1 VQTLIV
7 LALIGLIAQLVDGAL
22 GMAYGV
28 SSTTLLLTAGVSPAA
43 ASASVHLAEVATTL
57 ASGVSHWRFG
67 NVDWRTV
74 RLMAV
79 PGFVGAFTGAIALTS
94 LSADAAKPLMAG
106 FLFALGIVVLLR
118 FTLFAREASDTVP
131 RRTGLRGRFLSP
143 LGLFAGFMDAA
154 GGGGW
159 GPIGTPTL
167 LASGRIEPR
176 KVVGSIDTAEFL
188 VALGA
193 SAGFLASLSLSEL
206 NLAWCAAL
214 VAGGLVAAPLAAWLV
229 RRLPA
234 HVLGASVGGLILITN
249 AKTIADAGS
258 LDGPLLAALYLA
270 LAGVWVA
277 SVAYAVRG
285 LRLPP
290 PVGAVGRR

>member
-1 VQTLIV
+1 MQTLVV
-7 LALIGLIAQLVDGAL
+7 LALVGLIAQLVDGAL

-28 SSTTLLLTAGVSPAA
+28 SSTTLLLTAGVAPAA

-74 RLMAV
+74 RLMAI
-79 PGFVGAFTGAIALTS
+79 PGFLGAFAGAVALTS
-94 LSADAAKPLMAG
+94 VSAEAAKPVMAG
-106 FLFALGIVVLLR
+106 FLFLLGVVVLLR
-118 FTLFAREASDTVP
+118 FTLMAREPSDPTP
-131 RRTGLRGRFLSP
+131 RRPRLRGRFLTP

-206 NLAWCAAL
+206 KLAWVAAL

-229 RRLPA
+229 RRLPP

-249 AKTIADAGS
+249 TKTIAEAGS
-258 LDGPLLAALYLA
+258 LDAPFVAAIYLA
-270 LAGVWVA
+270 LAGVWIA
-277 SVAYAVRG
+277 SVSYAVRG
-285 LRLPP
+285 
-290 PVGAVGRR
+290 VRRATA

>member
-1 VQTLIV
+1 MQTLIV
-7 LALIGLIAQLVDGAL
+7 LALIGLVAQLVDGAL

-57 ASGVSHWRFG
+57 ASGASHWRFG

-79 PGFVGAFTGAIALTS
+79 PGFFGAFGGAVV
-94 LSADAAKPLMAG
+94 LSSISAEAAKPLMAG
-106 FLFALGIVVLLR
+106 FLFVLGTYILLR
-118 FTLFAREASDTVP
+118 FTVLTP
-131 RRTGLRGRFLSP
+131 RRSMDQVTRRPPLRRRFLSP

-167 LASGRIEPR
+167 LATGRVEPR
-176 KVVGSIDTAEFL
+176 KVVGSIDASEFL

-193 SAGFLASLSLSEL
+193 SAGFLVSLSFAQI
-206 NLAWCAAL
+206 NLAWCGAL
-214 VAGGLVAAPLAAWLV
+214 VAGGLVAAPVAAWFV
-229 RRLPA
+229 RRLPPR
-234 HVLGASVGGLILITN
+234 VLAASVGGLVLVTN
-249 AKTIADAGS
+249 AKTIAEAASLTPPVAGT
-258 LDGPLLAALYLA
+258 LYVTLAAIWL
-270 LAGVWVA
+270 A
-277 SVAYAVRG
+277 SVSYAIRGVR
-285 LRLPP
+285 RP
-290 PVGAVGRR
+290 AV

>member
-1 VQTLIV
+1 MQTLVV

-28 SSTTLLLTAGVSPAA
+28 SSTTLLLTAGVAPAA

-57 ASGVSHWRFG
+57 VSGLSHWRFG

-74 RLMAV
+74 RWMAI
-79 PGFVGAFTGAIALTS
+79 PGFLGAFAGAVALTS
-94 LSADAAKPLMAG
+94 LSADAAKPLMAA
-106 FLFALGIVVLLR
+106 FLFALGVVVLLR
-118 FTLFAREASDTVP
+118 FTLLANEDSDPTPQRP
-131 RRTGLRGRFLSP
+131 RLRGRFLSP

-229 RRLPA
+229 RLLPA
-234 HVLGASVGGLILITN
+234 RVLGVSVGGLILITN
-249 AKTIADAGS
+249 AKTITETASVDTPFAT
-258 LDGPLLAALYLA
+258 AAYLA
-270 LAGVWVA
+270 LAALWIA
-277 SVAYAVRG
+277 SVSHAVRG
-285 LRLPP
+285 
-290 PVGAVGRR
+290 VRRAAT

>member
-1 VQTLIV
+1 MMQTLVV

-28 SSTTLLLTAGVSPAA
+28 SSTTLLLTAGVAPAA

-57 ASGVSHWRFG
+57 ASGLSHWRFG

-74 RLMAV
+74 RWMAI
-79 PGFVGAFTGAIALTS
+79 PGFVGAFAGAVALSS
-94 LSADAAKPLMAG
+94 LSAEAAKPLMAA

-118 FTLFAREASDTVP
+118 FTLLAKDDLVATPQRP
-131 RRTGLRGRFLSP
+131 RLRGRFLSP

-193 SAGFLASLSLSEL
+193 SAGFLASLSLSEI

-229 RRLPA
+229 RRLPPR
-234 HVLGASVGGLILITN
+234 VLGAAVGGLILITN
-249 AKTIADAGS
+249 TKTIAEAGS
-258 LDGPLLAALYLA
+258 LDAPIVAALYLA

-277 SVAYAVRG
+277 SVTYAARGVRS
-285 LRLPP
+285 
-290 PVGAVGRR
+290 AAA